1 MQNAKVFLRKK
12 VHSRIADGHPWIFN
26 NEIGD
31 EEGVYNAGDIVDVF
45 TSNGSFVGK
54 GYINPASQIKI
65 RLLSRTQ
72 EDVIDTTFIRKKIE
86 AAWAYRLRLGY
97 ENNCR
102 VIFGESD
109 ELPGLVV
116 DKINDYL
123 IIQMLTLGIDC
134 RKEEVIG
141 ILKDIFKPKG
151 IYERNDVYVREL
163 EGLAMRKG
171 LIYGEV
177 PNEILLEENGLKF
190 YVDLVEGQKTGFFLD
205 HYENRVSIERV
216 VKNATVLDAFSY
228 TGTFSIYAAKFGA
241 KSVLGLDLSENAIAL
256 ARRNAALNGYENICQ
271 FEQLNA
277 FDVLKSW
284 SKEGKKFDTIIL
296 DPPPFTKNRNNIEK
310 ALAGYKEI
318 NLRAMKL
325 LEPGGFI
332 ITTCCTNLVSIDMFL
347 DIISQVAKD
356 AKKKVKQ
363 ISLQSQSADHPILWN
378 VPEMHYLKFLIIS
391 VH

>member
-1 MQNAKVFLRKK
+1 MQNAKIFLRKK
-12 VHSRIADGHPWIFN
+12 VHARIAEGHPWIYN

-31 EEGVYNAGDIVDVF
+31 EEGVYQPGDIVDVF
-45 TSNGSFVGK
+45 TSVGTFVGK
-54 GYINPASQIKI
+54 GYINPMSQIKV
-65 RLLSRTQ
+65 RLLSRVQ
-72 EDVIDTTFIRKKIE
+72 DEAIDAQFFEQKIK
-86 AAWAYRLRLGY
+86 AAWEYRLKLGY
-97 ENNCR
+97 KNNCR
-102 VIFGESD
+102 VVFGESD

-123 IIQMLTLGIDC
+123 IVQMLTLGIDL
-134 RKEEVIG
+134 K
-141 ILKDIFKPKG
+141 KDIIIAILLDIFNPKG
-151 IYERNDVYVREL
+151 IYERNDIYVREL
-163 EGLAMRKG
+163 EGLEMRKG
-171 LIYGEV
+171 LVYGEV

-190 YVDLVEGQKTGFFLD
+190 YVDLVDGQKTGYFLD

-216 VKNATVLDAFSY
+216 VKDANVLDAFSY

-241 KSVLGLDLSENAIAL
+241 QSVLGLDLSENAIAL
-256 ARRNAALNGYENICQ
+256 AKRNAALNGYSDVCT

-284 SKEGKKFDTIIL
+284 SKEGRKFDTIIL
-296 DPPPFTKNRNNIEK
+296 DPPPFTKNRNNIQK
-310 ALAGYKEI
+310 ALTGYKEI

-325 LEPGGFI
+325 VEPGGFI
-332 ITTCCTNLVSIDMFL
+332 ITTCCTNLISIDMFL

-378 VPEMHYLKFLIIS
+378 VPEMHYLKVLIIS

>member
-1 MQNAKVFLRKK
+1 MQHAKIFLRKK
-12 VHSRIADGHPWIFN
+12 VHARIAEGHSWIYN

-31 EEGVYNAGDIVDVF
+31 EEGGYQPGDIVDVF
-45 TSNGSFVGK
+45 TSMGSFVGK
-54 GYINPASQIKI
+54 GYINPLSQIKV
-65 RLLSRTQ
+65 RLLTRNQ
-72 EDVIDTTFIRKKIE
+72 DEVIDETFWANKIQ
-86 AAWAYRLRLGY
+86 AAWEYRRKLGY

-102 VIFGESD
+102 VVFGESD

-123 IIQMLTLGIDC
+123 IVQMLTLGMDQ
-134 RKEEVIG
+134 RKDIILA
-141 ILKDIFKPKG
+141 ILKDLFQPKG
-151 IYERNDVYVREL
+151 IFERNDIYVREL
-163 EGLAMRKG
+163 EGLEMRKG
-171 LIYGEV
+171 LLYGEV
-177 PNEILLEENGLKF
+177 PEEILLEENGLKF
-190 YVDLVEGQKTGFFLD
+190 YVDLVEGQKTGYFLD

-216 VKNATVLDAFSY
+216 VKNAEVLDAFSY

-256 ARRNAALNGYENICQ
+256 AKRNAALNGYDTICQ

-296 DPPPFTKNRNNIEK
+296 DPPPFTKNRNNIQK
-310 ALAGYKEI
+310 ALSGYKEI

-325 LEPGGFI
+325 VQPGGFI
-332 ITTCCTNLVSIDMFL
+332 ITTCCTNLISIEMFL

-391 VH
+391 IH